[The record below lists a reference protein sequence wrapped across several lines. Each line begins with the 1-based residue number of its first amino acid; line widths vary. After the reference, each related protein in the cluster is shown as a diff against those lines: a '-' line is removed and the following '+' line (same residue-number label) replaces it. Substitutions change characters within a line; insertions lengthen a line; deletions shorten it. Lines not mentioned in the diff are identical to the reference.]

1 MFSHL
6 GLRTDGTMLEIS
18 ATLLQKLFLDKN
30 SVRTRVYIN
39 PGAYRKMKEGFFMP
53 HVKIIY
59 IEKAFAVSVCTV
71 HISIPY
77 ILCKVSLF

>member
-53 HVKIIY
+53 YVKIIY
-59 IEKAFAVSVCTV
+59 IEKALLF
-71 HISIPY
+71 PY
-77 ILCKVSLF
+77 ALFTSLFLTYFV